1 MKVFL
6 EKVNIGT
13 ESEGVIY
20 EFLIH
25 GRLNSNQI
33 IYIHDDAA
41 KFDLRNFENQVV
53 EILLVAHN
61 ISLKT
66 TPRRPDTQLIDRELK
81 VIKGN
86 YLGRYVLPNEWHDSK
101 YFHNERSY
109 KYWHHLDLHAIKT
122 EKGIFLIT
130 NENAEKLPIEKGEKS
145 YFYVDS
151 FYMIAWH
158 PIE

>member
-6 EKVNIGT
+6 ERVNIGT

-20 EFLIH
+20 EFFIH
-25 GRLNSNQI
+25 CRLNNDQI

-41 KFDLRNFENQVV
+41 KFDLRNFENRVV

-61 ISLKT
+61 ISPKT
-66 TPRRPDTQLIDRELK
+66 TPWKPDTQLIDRELK
-81 VIKGN
+81 VIEGI
-86 YLGRYVLPNEWHDSK
+86 YLASYVLPNEWHDSK

-109 KYWHHLDLHAIKT
+109 KYWHQHDLHAIKT
-122 EKGIFLIT
+122 ENGIFLIT
-130 NENAEKLPIEKGEKS
+130 IENAEKLTIEKGEKK

-158 PIE
+158 PI